1 MMNDIKVDTEY
12 TVDVIEK
19 FLDAQGV
26 DTTPLDGDDDIEF
39 GLSIT
44 FRFDDKSIAAVIVLT
59 GYTAIM
65 AIYKV
70 AYLAPVLRTK

>member
-1 MMNDIKVDTEY
+1 MPNPQENNEY
-12 TVDVIEK
+12 TVEIIEK
-19 FLDAQGV
+19 FLDANGV
-26 DTTPLDGDDDIEF
+26 DTSPLEGDDDVVEF

-65 AIYKV
+65 AVYRV